1 MDALSC
7 PLGYFPT
14 HFPRVPGHTFACV
27 MEAESVFPYGES
39 SQMLVSHLIIL
50 QVANLGAQPACSLP
64 AACLHWWLHVA
75 LQREPV
81 ATKFS
86 CGFLADGGGGDPL
99 HCSIEKQMRI
109 LNALQVLT
117 RGWGREKM
125 TFFFLVLRIR
135 LTLFC
140 FSPARFLCCAETS
153 TVAALYNY
161 SLHIFAPPAFLWRA
175 ARSKWL

>member
-1 MDALSC
+1 MAL
-7 PLGYFPT
+7 
-14 HFPRVPGHTFACV
+14 R
-27 MEAESVFPYGES
+27 
-39 SQMLVSHLIIL
+39 
-50 QVANLGAQPACSLP
+50 
-64 AACLHWWLHVA
+64 
-75 LQREPV
+75 REPV

-109 LNALQVLT
+109 LNAPHVLT

-125 TFFFLVLRIR
+125 TFFLVLGIR

-161 SLHIFAPPAFLWRA
+161 SLHISPPSLLFSGEQPDQNGCDPKPRITPFAMEMRTWRLLA
-175 ARSKWL
+175 MCSSESSC